1 MIHQTTCDRCGK
13 PVSIKWTTEDIKS
26 MEALKVD
33 WKGIEGRCEACE
45 EQILI
50 EHGYVKPQAEARP
63 QEPLT
68 EEEVRQR
75 IPLSMQTAIPFPAR
89 RERIGEGA
97 VYVSPDDLFPK

>member
-1 MIHQTTCDRCGK
+1 MIHQTTCERCGK
-13 PVSIKWTTEDIKS
+13 PVSIRWTAEDIQS
-26 MEALKVD
+26 MESLGVD

-45 EQILI
+45 EQVQI
-50 EHGYVKPQAEARP
+50 EHGYIKPQAQAKL

-75 IPLSMQTAIPFPAR
+75 IPLSKQTSPNAAR
-89 RERIGEGA
+89 REIGEGA